1 MLGPLHRRLPR
12 VPEPYSTPMP
22 EEPEPPPT
30 SDGLCPGCLTEAHWV
45 VAQGSDRFF
54 GKTTDQFSLV
64 ECCNCGLVRLNPFPT
79 EVQLKAFSNGL
90 PWWESTQARE
100 SRILRALRAM
110 AFRGQVRFILGT
122 QVRRRPTLDLSG
134 RGAPHVSVLQD
145 LGLAV
150 EKADIANVRVQ
161 QARIP
166 RAGPATAAAG
176 AVAGY
181 ARRSFG
187 TIVALHVVEH
197 LRDPWSALA
206 MLRDLLDD
214 DGSIIVQV
222 PDASSWEAL
231 LLGERWNGFDIPRH
245 PVSFREEDLEALLEA
260 CGYQVLRRKR
270 FWLAQGPAG
279 LATSLCPGL
288 APAVR
293 HGRGMTERG
302 FLRVL
307 KDLAHRS
314 IVVGVM
320 PLTLLAALAGI
331 GSSIM
336 MEARKADR

>member
-1 MLGPLHRRLPR
+1 
-12 VPEPYSTPMP
+12 MP
-22 EEPEPPPT
+22 EEPEPVRT
-30 SDGLCPGCLTEAHWV
+30 SDGHCPGCLAEAHWV
-45 VAQGSDRFF
+45 VAEGSDRFF

-79 EVQLKAFSNGL
+79 DAQLKAFSNGAL
-90 PWWESTQARE
+90 WWESTQASER
-100 SRILRALRAM
+100 RILKALRAM
-110 AFRGQVRFILGT
+110 AIRGQVRFILGA
-122 QVRRRPTLDLSG
+122 QVQRRPTLDLSG
-134 RGAPHVSVLQD
+134 KDAPHVCELQD

-150 EKADIANVRVQ
+150 VKADIANVRVKR
-161 QARIP
+161 ARTL
-166 RAGPATAAAG
+166 RADPASAAASPD
-176 AVAGY
+176 AAY
-181 ARRSFG
+181 TRRSFG

-197 LRDPWSALA
+197 LRDPQSALA

-214 DGSIIVQV
+214 DGSIVVQV

-260 CGYQVLRRKR
+260 CGYEVLRRKR

-293 HGRGMTERG
+293 HGRGMTEPRY
-302 FLRVL
+302 LRVL
-307 KDLAHRS
+307 KDLAYRS
-314 IVVGVM
+314 IVVGVL

-331 GSSIM
+331 GSFIM

>member
-1 MLGPLHRRLPR
+1 
-12 VPEPYSTPMP
+12 MP

-30 SDGLCPGCLTEAHWV
+30 SDGRCPGCATEAHWV

-64 ECCNCGLVRLNPFPT
+64 ECRDCGLVRLDPFPT
-79 EVQLKAFSNGL
+79 KAQLKAFSNGAL
-90 PWWESTQARE
+90 WWESAQASE
-100 SRILRALRAM
+100 SRILKALRAM
-110 AFRGQVRFILGT
+110 AIRGQLRFILGA
-122 QVRRRPTLDLSG
+122 QVQRRPTLDLSG
-134 RGAPHVSVLQD
+134 RGAPHVSKLQD

-161 QARIP
+161 RARVL
-166 RAGPATAAAG
+166 RDEPATADAGPVAA
-176 AVAGY
+176 Y

-214 DGSIIVQV
+214 DGRIVIQV
-222 PDASSWEAL
+222 PNASSWEAM

-302 FLRVL
+302 YLRVL

-320 PLTLLAALAGI
+320 PFTLLAALAGI
-331 GSSIM
+331 GSFIM